1 MLFKSGRY
9 TNIGR
14 KRPFHTQSA
23 YNQLRINNNDMLEK
37 IAKVVTR
44 FDEIE
49 KQMADP
55 EIMADYTQINEL
67 AQERSDIAPLVEAYN
82 QHQKLSQEL
91 EEAREMSDVEEDPDL
106 IALAE
111 EEITRLETKLEFL
124 EGRMRS
130 LLVPKD
136 RRDDKNV
143 YIEIRAGAG
152 GDEAGIFAADLLR
165 MYARYAELRR
175 WKTQIIDENATGV
188 GGYKEVIMSVKGK
201 GAYSRFKFE
210 SGVHRVQR
218 VPQTES
224 QGRIHTSTATVAVMP
239 EIEDV
244 NITIDERDLE
254 ITPTFSSG
262 PGGQHMQK
270 NATAAH
276 IVHKPTGISVKIQSE
291 RSLTQNK
298 RLGIAI
304 IQARLQEEEE
314 AKQNASVAADRKS
327 QVGTGDRSEKIR
339 TYNYPQSRVTDHRIG
354 FTSYNLQAVI
364 DGDLD
369 PFIDALTI
377 ADEAE
382 KLAAA
387 AE

>member
-1 MLFKSGRY
+1 M
-9 TNIGR
+9 I
-14 KRPFHTQSA
+14 
-23 YNQLRINNNDMLEK
+23 EK
-37 IAKVVTR
+37 IAKVVAR
-44 FDEIE
+44 FNEIE
-49 KQMADP
+49 NQMADP
-55 EIMADYTQINEL
+55 EIMADYTRINEL
-67 AQERSDIAPLVEAYN
+67 AQERSDLEPLVEAYN
-82 QHQKLSQEL
+82 QHQKLTQEL
-91 EEAREMSDVEEDPDL
+91 AEARDMSDMEEDPDL
-106 IALAE
+106 IAMAE
-111 EEITRLETKLEFL
+111 EEITRLETEIERL

-136 RRDDKNV
+136 PRDDKNV

-165 MYARYAELRR
+165 MYARYAEMRK
-175 WKTQIIDENATGV
+175 WKTIIIDENSTGV

-244 NITIDERDLE
+244 EITIDERDLE
-254 ITPTFSSG
+254 ITSTFSSG

-270 NATAAH
+270 NATAARV
-276 IVHKPTGISVKIQSE
+276 VHKPSGIAVKVQTE
-291 RSLTQNK
+291 RSLLQNK
-298 RLGIAI
+298 RLAIAI
-304 IQARLQEEEE
+304 IQARLQEIEED
-314 AKQNASVAADRKS
+314 KQNASVSADRKA

-339 TYNYPQSRVTDHRIG
+339 TYNYPQSRVTDHRVG
-354 FTSYNLQAVI
+354 FTSYNLAVVM
-364 DGDLD
+364 DGELD

-387 AE
+387 E

>member
-1 MLFKSGRY
+1 
-9 TNIGR
+9 
-14 KRPFHTQSA
+14 
-23 YNQLRINNNDMLEK
+23 MLEK
-37 IAKVVTR
+37 IAKVVAR
-44 FDEIE
+44 LQEIE

-55 EIMADYTQINEL
+55 EVIADYTQITEL
-67 AQERSDIAPLVEAYN
+67 AQERSDIAPLVNAYN
-82 QHQKLSQEL
+82 RHQKLTQEL
-91 EEAREMSDVEEDPDL
+91 VDAREISDMEDDPDL

-111 EEITRLETKLEFL
+111 EEITRIETELESLEN
-124 EGRMRS
+124 EMRS

-136 RRDDKNV
+136 PRDSKNV

-165 MYARYAELRR
+165 MYGRYAENRK
-175 WKTQIIDENATGV
+175 WKTQIMDENATGV
-188 GGYKEVIMSVKGK
+188 GGYKEVIMTVKGK
-201 GAYSRFKFE
+201 GAYSRFKYE

-239 EIEDV
+239 EVEDV
-244 NITIDERDLE
+244 DITIDERDLE

-270 NATAAH
+270 NATAAR
-276 IVHKPTGISVKIQSE
+276 IVHKPTGIAVKIQTE

-304 IQARLQEEEE
+304 IQARLQEMEEE
-314 AKQNASVAADRKS
+314 KQNASISANRKS

-339 TYNYPQSRVTDHRIG
+339 TYNYPQSRVTDHRVG
-354 FTSYNLQAVI
+354 FTSYNLQAVM

-387 AE
+387 E